1 MGIIQEQQCLK
12 DRWDEQDADNTLKRK
27 EKLEQQA
34 IKTKEEKEKIKL
46 LKEEEEKRVAN
57 EREYLGT
64 KKRNNL
70 DHQNELKKR
79 WSEYEEDDDFC
90 KQSQKENK
98 ERNIP
103 SLEKE
108 TEKSKEEKENKKQ
121 VEDEKERKKQEA
133 KECLRI
139 KKKSNVDHQN
149 ELKKRWSEYE
159 EDGDFCKEAQK
170 DNETKRAH
178 NLEQQPKEIKEKQ

>member
-1 MGIIQEQQCLK
+1 MGEKQKIEECESKRLKNDNFIQEQQYLK

-46 LKEEEEKRVAN
+46 LKKEEEKRIAN
-57 EREYLGT
+57 EKEYLRT
-64 KKRNNL
+64 KKRNTL
-70 DHQNELKKR
+70 DHQNQLKKR

-103 SLEKE
+103 NVEKE
-108 TEKSKEEKENKKQ
+108 TEKTKEEKENKKQ
-121 VEDEKERKKQEA
+121 VEDENERKKQEA

-139 KKKSNVDHQN
+139 KKKNNVDHQN

-159 EDGDFCKEAQK
+159 EDVDFCK
-170 DNETKRAH
+170 
-178 NLEQQPKEIKEKQ
+178 

>member
-1 MGIIQEQQCLK
+1 MKRNTIKNDNFIQEQQYLK

-46 LKEEEEKRVAN
+46 LKEEEEKRIAN
-57 EREYLGT
+57 EKEYLRT
-64 KKRNNL
+64 KKRNTL

-103 SLEKE
+103 NLEKE
-108 TEKSKEEKENKKQ
+108 TEKTKEEKENKNK
-121 VEDEKERKKQEA
+121 
-133 KECLRI
+133 LRM
-139 KKKSNVDHQN
+139 
-149 ELKKRWSEYE
+149 KKRGKNKKRRNVYE
-159 EDGDFCKEAQK
+159 
-170 DNETKRAH
+170 
-178 NLEQQPKEIKEKQ
+178 